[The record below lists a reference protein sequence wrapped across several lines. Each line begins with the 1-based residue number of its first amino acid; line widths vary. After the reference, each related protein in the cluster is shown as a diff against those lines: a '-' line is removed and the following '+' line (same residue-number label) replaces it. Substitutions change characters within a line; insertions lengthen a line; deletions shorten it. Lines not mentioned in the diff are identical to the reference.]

1 MTMIFISLY
10 LILVSVDWEK
20 FNDKKIGF
28 ERLFATKMENTVSQ
42 TSYNIEWT
50 IVYNIYEFLKISQ
63 SGKLL

>member
-10 LILVSVDWEK
+10 LILVSMDWEK

-28 ERLFATKMENTVSQ
+28 ERLFATKMENTVYQ

-50 IVYNIYEFLKISQ
+50 IVYNIYEF
-63 SGKLL
+63 